1 MEESYSLQ
9 TKDQRFQF
17 GVQRAPTDILRN
29 GEHYG
34 CIRVPGKSSP
44 YAHRSEREEMVVEK
58 CQICRMQERVHES
71 ITERQKLTEEI
82 RLRGR
87 NISVIPRNHFVFEK
101 VHRASRAK

>member
-1 MEESYSLQ
+1 
-9 TKDQRFQF
+9 
-17 GVQRAPTDILRN
+17 
-29 GEHYG
+29 
-34 CIRVPGKSSP
+34 
-44 YAHRSEREEMVVEK
+44 MVVEK
-58 CQICRMQERVHES
+58 CQICRMQKRVHES

>member
-1 MEESYSLQ
+1 
-9 TKDQRFQF
+9 
-17 GVQRAPTDILRN
+17 
-29 GEHYG
+29 
-34 CIRVPGKSSP
+34 
-44 YAHRSEREEMVVEK
+44 MVVEK

-87 NISVIPRNHFVFEK
+87 NICVIPHNHFVFEK